1 MLDLRPATR
10 EVARLLEGVT
20 DDQLSAPSPS
30 DCDVATLLD
39 HLMGLTLAF
48 TWAAEKSA
56 AEHGPTGPGRSSAK
70 ALDPDWRSVLP
81 GRLDA
86 LADAW
91 SKPSAWEGMTEA
103 GGVTMPGEVTGL
115 VALDEVVLHGWD
127 LARATGHEFS
137 CEPGCSGRSSR
148 SPTTRRC
155 STGPSASP
163 AATPPGRPEL
173 GAPWCSSSDGAR
185 AERGGRGHPESIPAG
200 LPRSWALARVVPH
213 CAARYRHP
221 FTQIVCAESAAIL
234 LVMTAVLA
242 QMILT
247 DLCRRQQRRCGAVP

>member
-1 MLDLRPATR
+1 MLDLHPATR

-39 HLMGLTLAF
+39 HLMGLTMAF

-56 AEHGPTGPGRSSAK
+56 SEHGPTGPGRSSAK

-103 GGVTMPGEVTGL
+103 GGVPLPGEVAAV

-127 LARATGHEFS
+127 LARATGQEFN
-137 CEPGCSGRSSR
+137 CDPANADAVLGFTERSAQPDQAAMR
-148 SPTTRRC
+148 
-155 STGPSASP
+155 TGLFGP
-163 AATPPGRPEL
+163 
-173 GAPWCSSSDGAR
+173 
-185 AERGGRGHPESIPAG
+185 
-200 LPRSWALARVVPH
+200 VVPV
-213 CAARYRHP
+213 ADDAPVFDRALGFAGRDP
-221 FTQIVCAESAAIL
+221 AWT
-234 LVMTAVLA
+234 
-242 QMILT
+242 
-247 DLCRRQQRRCGAVP
+247 P

>member
-1 MLDLRPATR
+1 VLDLHPATR

-39 HLMGLTLAF
+39 HLMGLTMAF

-81 GRLDA
+81 GRLAA

-103 GGVTMPGEVTGL
+103 GGVPMPGEVTGL

-127 LARATGHEFS
+127 LARATGQEF
-137 CEPGCSGRSSR
+137 
-148 SPTTRRC
+148 RC
-155 STGPSASP
+155 DPDSA
-163 AATPPGRPEL
+163 E
-173 GAPWCSSSDGAR
+173 
-185 AERGGRGHPESIPAG
+185 
-200 LPRSWALARVVPH
+200 
-213 CAARYRHP
+213 
-221 FTQIVCAESAAIL
+221 
-234 LVMTAVLA
+234 AVLGFTERSA
-242 QMILT
+242 QPDQAAMRTGLFGPVVQVADDAPVFDRALGFAGRDPAWI
-247 DLCRRQQRRCGAVP
+247 P

>member
-1 MLDLRPATR
+1 MIFGRYAGQHPDGPSPTRGAPVLDLRPATR

-127 LARATGHEFS
+127 LARATGQEFS
-137 CEPGCSGRSSR
+137 CDPANADAVLGFTERSAQPDQAAMR
-148 SPTTRRC
+148 
-155 STGPSASP
+155 TGLFGP
-163 AATPPGRPEL
+163 
-173 GAPWCSSSDGAR
+173 
-185 AERGGRGHPESIPAG
+185 
-200 LPRSWALARVVPH
+200 VVPV
-213 CAARYRHP
+213 ADDAPVFDRALGFAGRDP
-221 FTQIVCAESAAIL
+221 AW
-234 LVMTAVLA
+234 TA
-242 QMILT
+242 
-247 DLCRRQQRRCGAVP
+247 

>member
-1 MLDLRPATR
+1 MIFGRYAGQHPDGPSPTRGAPVLDLRPATR

-39 HLMGLTLAF
+39 HLMGLTMAF

-127 LARATGHEFS
+127 LARATGQEFS
-137 CEPGCSGRSSR
+137 CDPANADAVLGFTERSAQPDQAAMR
-148 SPTTRRC
+148 
-155 STGPSASP
+155 TGLFGP
-163 AATPPGRPEL
+163 
-173 GAPWCSSSDGAR
+173 
-185 AERGGRGHPESIPAG
+185 
-200 LPRSWALARVVPH
+200 VVPV
-213 CAARYRHP
+213 ADDAPVFDRALGFAGRDP
-221 FTQIVCAESAAIL
+221 AW
-234 LVMTAVLA
+234 TA
-242 QMILT
+242 
-247 DLCRRQQRRCGAVP
+247 

>member
-1 MLDLRPATR
+1 VLDLHPATR

-39 HLMGLTLAF
+39 HLMGLTMAF

-103 GGVTMPGEVTGL
+103 GGVPLPGEVAAV

-127 LARATGHEFS
+127 LARATGQEFNCDPAS
-137 CEPGCSGRSSR
+137 AEAVLGFTERSAQPDQAAMR
-148 SPTTRRC
+148 
-155 STGPSASP
+155 TGLFGP
-163 AATPPGRPEL
+163 
-173 GAPWCSSSDGAR
+173 
-185 AERGGRGHPESIPAG
+185 
-200 LPRSWALARVVPH
+200 VVPV
-213 CAARYRHP
+213 ADDAPVFDRALGFAGRDP
-221 FTQIVCAESAAIL
+221 AWT
-234 LVMTAVLA
+234 
-242 QMILT
+242 
-247 DLCRRQQRRCGAVP
+247 P